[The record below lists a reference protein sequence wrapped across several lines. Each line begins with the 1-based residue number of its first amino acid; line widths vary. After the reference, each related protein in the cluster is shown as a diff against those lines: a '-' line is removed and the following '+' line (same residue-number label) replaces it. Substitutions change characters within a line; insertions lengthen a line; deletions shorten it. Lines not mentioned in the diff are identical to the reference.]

1 MREDTTF
8 TVSGLALSGWIYT
21 PDQGQG
27 PYPVIVMSHGFG
39 AIKEMSL
46 DQTAEIFCQ
55 AGYVVVV
62 YRDWSAVSPLSP
74 VSRSILRSA
83 ACRAFS
89 KSPCSAG

>member
-46 DQTAEIFCQ
+46 DQTAEIF
-55 AGYVVVV
+55 
-62 YRDWSAVSPLSP
+62 
-74 VSRSILRSA
+74 
-83 ACRAFS
+83 
-89 KSPCSAG
+89 

>member
-62 YRDWSAVSPLSP
+62 YDHRNTGL
-74 VSRSILRSA
+74 
-83 ACRAFS
+83 
-89 KSPCSAG
+89 SAGEPRDGFKPAN